1 MLSARTIASN
11 LEKFSN
17 TKMPSAKTIVSTA
30 ASVAASAMVI
40 RSIARELVPHEL
52 KLFVLMNIRGLFE
65 SFSSEITLIIDQFDG
80 LASNQIYR
88 AADIYLGNKISPSTK
103 MFRVSMPEKET
114 KMSIS
119 MAKNQEIVD
128 HFDGVKLKW
137 KQVTRQVEST
147 QYLSSVLI
155 LTALTMLCNTG
166 QSTKMQSEIRYF
178 NLTFHKQHK
187 DKVLNSYFPYILRKS
202 KSAQEENKTLKLY
215 SLNRDHARRF
225 GLDSWHWI
233 TFNHPATL
241 DTLAMEAELK
251 KMIIEDLE
259 RFVKR
264 KDYYRR
270 VGKAWKR
277 GYLLY
282 GPPGTGKSSLIAA
295 MSNYLNFDIYDLELS
310 AVHSNSE
317 LRRVLLSTGN
327 RSILVVEDI
336 DCSLELEDRQAQP
349 TTVNVL
355 KPLRPMQVTLSGLLN
370 FLDGLWSSC
379 GDERII
385 VFTTNHKDRLDP
397 AVLRPGRM
405 DVHIYMSYCT
415 PCGFDTLAAN
425 YLGITDHPLIY
436 EIKEIMQNVRVT
448 PADVGE
454 QLLKNEDPEIAL
466 KGLLQFLNAKLIE
479 GCESQAS

>member
-1 MLSARTIASN
+1 
-11 LEKFSN
+11 
-17 TKMPSAKTIVSTA
+17 MPSAKTIVSTA

-147 QYLSSVLI
+147 QYVSY
-155 LTALTMLCNTG
+155 TG

-215 SLNRDHARRF
+215 SLNQDHARRF

-233 TFNHPATL
+233 TFNHPATF

-295 MSNYLNFDIYDLELS
+295 MSNYLNFGIYDLELS

-355 KPLRPMQVTLSGLLN
+355 KPLRPMQVQPTAYDNKKLSFSKNPCDLFFFVSFVIQVTLSGLLN

-415 PCGFDTLAAN
+415 PCGFDSLAAN

>member
-1 MLSARTIASN
+1 
-11 LEKFSN
+11 
-17 TKMPSAKTIVSTA
+17 MPSAKTIVSTA

-103 MFRVSMPEKET
+103 MFRVSMPEKEN

-147 QYLSSVLI
+147 QYVSY
-155 LTALTMLCNTG
+155 TG

-215 SLNRDHARRF
+215 SLNQDHARRF

-233 TFNHPATL
+233 TFNHPATF

-466 KGLLQFLNAKLIE
+466 KGLLEFLNAKLIE

>member
-1 MLSARTIASN
+1 
-11 LEKFSN
+11 
-17 TKMPSAKTIVSTA
+17 MPSAKTIVSTA

-103 MFRVSMPEKET
+103 MFRVSMPEKEN

-147 QYLSSVLI
+147 QYVSY
-155 LTALTMLCNTG
+155 TG

-215 SLNRDHARRF
+215 SLNQDHARRF

-233 TFNHPATL
+233 TFNHPATF

-349 TTVNVL
+349 TTVNV
-355 KPLRPMQVTLSGLLN
+355 TLSGLLN

-415 PCGFDTLAAN
+415 PCGFDSLAAN

-466 KGLLQFLNAKLIE
+466 KGLLEFLNAKLIE

>member
-1 MLSARTIASN
+1 
-11 LEKFSN
+11 
-17 TKMPSAKTIVSTA
+17 MPSAKTIVSTA

-103 MFRVSMPEKET
+103 MFRVSMPEKEN

-147 QYLSSVLI
+147 QYVSY
-155 LTALTMLCNTG
+155 TG
-166 QSTKMQSEIRYF
+166 QSTKMQSETRYF

-215 SLNRDHARRF
+215 SLNQDHARRF

-233 TFNHPATL
+233 TFNHPATF

-355 KPLRPMQVTLSGLLN
+355 KPLRTMQVTLSGLLN

>member
-1 MLSARTIASN
+1 
-11 LEKFSN
+11 
-17 TKMPSAKTIVSTA
+17 MPSAKTIVSTA

-65 SFSSEITLIIDQFDG
+65 SFSSEITLIIDQYDG
-80 LASNQIYR
+80 LASNQIYK

-147 QYLSSVLI
+147 QYVSY
-155 LTALTMLCNTG
+155 TG

-215 SLNRDHARRF
+215 SLNQDHARRF

-233 TFNHPATL
+233 TFNHPATF

-295 MSNYLNFDIYDLELS
+295 MSNYLNFGIYDLELS

>member
-1 MLSARTIASN
+1 
-11 LEKFSN
+11 
-17 TKMPSAKTIVSTA
+17 MPSAKTIVSTA

-103 MFRVSMPEKET
+103 MFRVSMPEKES

-119 MAKNQEIVD
+119 MAKNQVIVD

-147 QYLSSVLI
+147 QYVSY
-155 LTALTMLCNTG
+155 TG

-215 SLNRDHARRF
+215 SLNQDHARRF

-233 TFNHPATL
+233 TFNHPATF

-466 KGLLQFLNAKLIE
+466 KGLLEFLNAKLIE

>member
-1 MLSARTIASN
+1 
-11 LEKFSN
+11 
-17 TKMPSAKTIVSTA
+17 MPSAKTIVSTA

-103 MFRVSMPEKET
+103 MFTVSMPEKET

-147 QYLSSVLI
+147 QYVSY
-155 LTALTMLCNTG
+155 TG

-202 KSAQEENKTLKLY
+202 KSAHEENKTLKLY
-215 SLNRDHARRF
+215 SLNQDHARRF

-233 TFNHPATL
+233 TFNHPATF

-405 DVHIYMSYCT
+405 DVHIYMSYCS

-466 KGLLQFLNAKLIE
+466 KGLLEFLNAKLIE

>member
-1 MLSARTIASN
+1 
-11 LEKFSN
+11 
-17 TKMPSAKTIVSTA
+17 MPSAKTIVSTA

-103 MFRVSMPEKET
+103 MFRVSMPEKEN

-147 QYLSSVLI
+147 QYVSY
-155 LTALTMLCNTG
+155 TG

-215 SLNRDHARRF
+215 SLNQDHARRF

-233 TFNHPATL
+233 TFNHPATF

-355 KPLRPMQVTLSGLLN
+355 KPLRTMQVTLSGLLN

-415 PCGFDTLAAN
+415 PCGFDSLAAN

-466 KGLLQFLNAKLIE
+466 KGLLEFLNAKLIE

>member
-147 QYLSSVLI
+147 QYNHYNSSL
-155 LTALTMLCNTG
+155 
-166 QSTKMQSEIRYF
+166 MQSEIRYF